1 MNHFNSAAKTSLG
14 AALLAVGC
22 AIYLLFRSK
31 TLYIYVWC
39 KWLGLAGVIDT
50 LRLSVHGW
58 QVPDFI
64 RFSLPDGLY
73 CAAWFFFIDAIW
85 HDEKRFV
92 KYVVILLVP
101 FVTISSEILQYFGLV
116 KGTFD
121 VYDLFCYMIPPMLYF
136 IYILRFSNLKLKH
149 YEKVFFD
156 NGSDGTFCHRF
167 RSI

>member
-1 MNHFNSAAKTSLG
+1 MYQYGSAVKTGLG
-14 AALLAVGC
+14 SALLVVGC

-31 TLYIYVWC
+31 TLNIYVWC
-39 KWLGLAGVIDT
+39 KWLGLSDDIDT

-58 QVPDFI
+58 HVPNFI

-85 HDEKRFV
+85 HNEKRFV

-116 KGTFD
+116 RGTFD
-121 VYDLFCYMIPPMLYF
+121 AYDLFCYAIPLFVYMIYEYHSLLF
-136 IYILRFSNLKLKH
+136 NNLKFKNL
-149 YEKVFFD
+149 
-156 NGSDGTFCHRF
+156 
-167 RSI
+167 